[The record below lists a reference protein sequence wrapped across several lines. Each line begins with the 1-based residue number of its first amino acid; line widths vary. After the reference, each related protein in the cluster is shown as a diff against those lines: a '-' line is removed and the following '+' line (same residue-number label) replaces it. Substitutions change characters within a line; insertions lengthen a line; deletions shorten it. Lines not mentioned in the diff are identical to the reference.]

1 MSNIIFTMLL
11 LLCDLSKEGERERE
25 REGEREKE
33 REGERE
39 KERERER
46 GADECMMKRL

>member
-1 MSNIIFTMLL
+1 MSSIIFTMLL
-11 LLCDLSKEGERERE
+11 LLCGLSKEGERER
-25 REGEREKE
+25 EREKE

-39 KERERER
+39 KER